1 MSAADSLNEICT
13 LRIELC
19 GSDPLIWR
27 QVEVPTSVT
36 LKGLHDIVQAA
47 MGWWDCHLW
56 EFTIGQR
63 RFGLPMDEDWGT
75 EPRTDA
81 AKVRLREVLTPRKTT
96 IDYHYDFG
104 DDWEHRLVLTGI
116 RQGEPSIGY
125 PRYVGGEA
133 NAPPEDCGGIHGFY
147 DMLAIA
153 ADPSHPDHA
162 EVTEWLEGYD
172 PKAIDELQIK
182 ISLGRIAKRR
192 NAAKAR
198 SRKATP

>member
-1 MSAADSLNEICT
+1 MSAADSINEICT

-47 MGWWDCHLW
+47 MGWWDYHLW

-63 RFGLPMDEDWGT
+63 RYGLPMDEDWGT
-75 EPRTDA
+75 APRTDA

-96 IDYHYDFG
+96 ITYHYDFG

-116 RQGEPSIGY
+116 RQGEPGIGY
-125 PRYVGGEA
+125 PRYVGGEG

-147 DMLAIA
+147 DKLAIA

-162 EVTEWLEGYD
+162 EVTEWLEDYD